1 MKRKWHLR
9 SLTRLASRKS
19 IKNLDS
25 IGGLHKHGFF
35 FFFFDSFFLCPP
47 PLSVP
52 PHEKLGGKVGQEMV
66 SFRSLSFPAVNRG
79 FPTVVWFSNVFH
91 VPCLSTPT
99 ITLCQCC
106 ISEVMRV
113 V

>member
-35 FFFFDSFFLCPP
+35 FSDSFFLCPP

-52 PHEKLGGKVGQEMV
+52 PHEKLGSEVGQEMV

-79 FPTVVWFSNVFH
+79 FPTVVGFQTFFRFPVYLPQPLPFASAAS
-91 VPCLSTPT
+91 LK
-99 ITLCQCC
+99 
-106 ISEVMRV
+106 
-113 V
+113 